1 MKLDSEKQIMF
12 VFWCNHLFFEIQT
25 IDIQLEQNPQNVV
38 DPPIHEFYRCN
49 FGACCYHFSSN
60 TFTMFEI
67 LGVPTDF

>member
-12 VFWCNHLFFEIQT
+12 VFGATTYSLKFK
-25 IDIQLEQNPQNVV
+25 QLIFNFEQNPQNVV